1 MITITDKILALTSEG
16 TLIIFANR
24 DEFADWAKDKR
35 DFEVWVNPNWLLRAL
50 RRDEALIEEHY
61 NEINK
66 NNDNTPKNEGG
77 FSEATINAIK
87 AREDKWQREIAEV
100 AK

>member
-16 TLIIFANR
+16 TLIIFADR

-35 DFEVWVNPNWLLRAL
+35 DFEVWAKPSWLLRAL

-61 NEINK
+61 NKINK
-66 NNDNTPKNEGG
+66 NNDNTPKHEGE
-77 FSEATINAIK
+77 FSEATVNSIK
-87 AREDKWQREIAEV
+87 TREDKRQREIAEA

>member
-24 DEFADWAKDKR
+24 DEFADWAKGKR
-35 DFEVWVNPNWLLRAL
+35 DFEVWAKPSWLLRAL
-50 RRDEALIEEHY
+50 RRQEELIEEHY

-66 NNDNTPKNEGG
+66 NNDNTPHYEG
-77 FSEATINAIK
+77 EIPEVTVRAIK
-87 AREDKWQREIAEV
+87 AREDKRQKIIAE
-100 AK
+100 AEQ